1 MLTRLFNQIRG
12 RISLFFSAIEFR
24 NPEVLLENA
33 TNDLKQNRQR
43 MREGLS
49 ELAANS
55 ARLQQQVAN
64 KERSKVDLE
73 GRVLVAYNGGNM
85 ERAQEIAAQLQ
96 ELEGDLSEDKLELES
111 NETAYKNMHETCM
124 AVEKETIKKIER
136 LKRALSKAKAS
147 EAAANVADI
156 VSGVATKASAATENM
171 ERLEEVLADKQAKA
185 SGRLRVAG
193 DSPQFQAIRSRE
205 EERKEASKAA
215 LANFLASRNIAVPGT
230 QKADTEKPAGEA
242 SVQQRPKL
250 GESEA

>member
-1 MLTRLFNQIRG
+1 MITRIFNQIRG
-12 RISLFFSAIEFR
+12 RISLFFSALEFR

-33 TNDLKQNRQR
+33 TNDLKTNRQR

-55 ARLQQQVAN
+55 ARLQQQIAN
-64 KERSKVDLE
+64 KERSKKDLE

-85 ERAQEIAAQLQ
+85 ERAQELAAQLQ
-96 ELEGDLSEDKLELES
+96 ELEADLSEDKQELES
-111 NETAYKNMHETCM
+111 NETAYRNMHDTCM

-136 LKRALSKAKAS
+136 LKRALSKAKAA

-193 DSPQFQAIRSRE
+193 DSPQFQAIRARE
-205 EERKEASKAA
+205 EERKDASKAA
-215 LANFLASRNIAVPGT
+215 LANFLASRNIAVP
-230 QKADTEKPAGEA
+230 ADKKVETPSESATPE
-242 SVQQRPKL
+242 RPKI